1 MPIANSIG
9 KKLVWGLNLFWILA
23 AAAIVLPPY
32 FASVGSPIAGFLYM
46 LCKPTCHQLPHRS
59 FFLWGHQMGVCAR
72 CTGIWASL
80 MLFGFIATPLLYL
93 RKLPQIRA
101 RWLAIA
107 IVPLVLDG
115 ATQFLGLREST
126 NEFRMITGIIA
137 GAAIV
142 WFVYPRLWDADK

>member
-1 MPIANSIG
+1 
-9 KKLVWGLNLFWILA
+9 
-23 AAAIVLPPY
+23 
-32 FASVGSPIAGFLYM
+32 
-46 LCKPTCHQLPHRS
+46 
-59 FFLWGHQMGVCAR
+59 MGVCAR